1 MQGITTKKPK
11 FSFFSGVRQKG
22 FLSCSVSQVRPWS
35 PVGMLDDFSR
45 WKRNL
50 FRMAHKG
57 ITRDRNK
64 LVVTWIRR
72 RRHVV
77 EKVSRRK
84 SSGKWAGNWKQ
95 LLFISPFMAIIAPL
109 WPVEWLEGN
118 WPYCWWRLC
127 RVSRFSIYVAF
138 SIIKDSYRLSTALR
152 RLWFRCLLNCNC
164 TMRVNQGFSEIKL
177 MMTHARSSR
186 QSCPSVCSRSLINLL
201 ENSKLGE
208 ASYENTQKFSISSKS
223 TFHPPQNGK
232 NHIVY
237 PRKANEKISKNRW
250 RAHGTLLSLRGG
262 LEVM

>member
-1 MQGITTKKPK
+1 MQGITTKNRNFHSSPG
-11 FSFFSGVRQKG
+11 FARKG
-22 FLSCSVSQVRPWS
+22 FWAARYLKFVRDPQ
-35 PVGMLDDFSR
+35 

-64 LVVTWIRR
+64 LVVTWI

-95 LLFISPFMAIIAPL
+95 LLFISPFMAIIATL

-164 TMRVNQGFSEIKL
+164 TMRVNRESGI
-177 MMTHARSSR
+177 
-186 QSCPSVCSRSLINLL
+186 C
-201 ENSKLGE
+201 GD
-208 ASYENTQKFSISSKS
+208 
-223 TFHPPQNGK
+223 
-232 NHIVY
+232 
-237 PRKANEKISKNRW
+237 
-250 RAHGTLLSLRGG
+250 
-262 LEVM
+262 